1 MVKHKELVFLIFLAV
16 IVFGIYART
25 LTYEPVWDDREFL
38 RADSPFFTNHKIWE
52 AFRLGYFI
60 EPKDT
65 SARFFYYRPLVTASF
80 MLERALWGLRPWSM
94 RLVNLV
100 LYVLGLFALYAF
112 LRRQSEKT
120 FFAEITT
127 LLFAL
132 NPLNADNVVWI
143 VGRCDLLLLL
153 WGGLA
158 LVSLARNA
166 ERPGKGYWVLSS
178 AAFALGIF
186 SKESF
191 VFFFPALI
199 VYELVRGKRLTL
211 AYHLTNLAITV
222 GFFILKNRVLGIG
235 NPALNF
241 LPGLGKNIVKLVA
254 AAGYYAR
261 SLVFPIL
268 YDRFLPDAEL
278 AKPVYLVFGIA
289 FGLATL
295 GLVYLATRRKAVAV
309 PVALLAGFVAGSL
322 GLVFAR
328 FVSYHLYAR
337 YMMIPAFGATWLLIH
352 ALRRLK
358 DWHRNVIAFAIL
370 LLFIPSVVLRGYDYR
385 TNVAFFQKAARDFPE
400 EGFLAY
406 ELATA
411 YHEKEDYLNTEL
423 ALQKALS
430 KPLDVKIVA
439 GGRLLMAEIEFWRA
453 DYPKSLRWVESLAG
467 FPPEAF
473 TLLLRYQETHQ
484 KGLIAQAQGD
494 ADAAERRFRENI
506 AFLPNLVD
514 SYRELAHLYLGR
526 EEWEKAE
533 NVERQMRARFGE
545 AVTLDAAKLQSEFE
559 TMAQADKAD
568 FYFRHRNY
576 GRAVE
581 VLAGLP
587 SRTMEQEIGL
597 VRLYFRAGREA
608 EAREAAFR
616 IVRDYPSDIK
626 ARNALGML
634 YLRDFLRVED
644 ALACFKE
651 SFALDRNQP
660 EVAALVVQLTGY
672 LQAAQPILPPFR

>member
-1 MVKHKELVFLIFLAV
+1 
-16 IVFGIYART
+16 
-25 LTYEPVWDDREFL
+25 
-38 RADSPFFTNHKIWE
+38 
-52 AFRLGYFI
+52 
-60 EPKDT
+60 
-65 SARFFYYRPLVTASF
+65 
-80 MLERALWGLRPWSM
+80 
-94 RLVNLV
+94 
-100 LYVLGLFALYAF
+100 
-112 LRRQSEKT
+112 
-120 FFAEITT
+120 
-127 LLFAL
+127 
-132 NPLNADNVVWI
+132 
-143 VGRCDLLLLL
+143 
-153 WGGLA
+153 
-158 LVSLARNA
+158 
-166 ERPGKGYWVLSS
+166 
-178 AAFALGIF
+178 
-186 SKESF
+186 
-191 VFFFPALI
+191 
-199 VYELVRGKRLTL
+199 
-211 AYHLTNLAITV
+211 
-222 GFFILKNRVLGIG
+222 
-235 NPALNF
+235 
-241 LPGLGKNIVKLVA
+241 
-254 AAGYYAR
+254 
-261 SLVFPIL
+261 
-268 YDRFLPDAEL
+268 
-278 AKPVYLVFGIA
+278 
-289 FGLATL
+289 
-295 GLVYLATRRKAVAV
+295 
-309 PVALLAGFVAGSL
+309 
-322 GLVFAR
+322 
-328 FVSYHLYAR
+328 
-337 YMMIPAFGATWLLIH
+337 
-352 ALRRLK
+352 
-358 DWHRNVIAFAIL
+358 
-370 LLFIPSVVLRGYDYR
+370 
-385 TNVAFFQKAARDFPE
+385 
-400 EGFLAY
+400 
-406 ELATA
+406 
-411 YHEKEDYLNTEL
+411 
-423 ALQKALS
+423 
-430 KPLDVKIVA
+430 
-439 GGRLLMAEIEFWRA
+439 
-453 DYPKSLRWVESLAG
+453 VESLAG